1 MTSCLAQAAAA
12 VQNPTMPIDTQ
23 ANRRRFQR
31 FHFEGTVKLYSDK
44 AMWESKLVD
53 VSLKGVLI
61 ERPVEWNG
69 KVGSRFRM
77 DLRINNSVIISMGVN
92 AAHIMPHRIGFEWQ
106 KIDLDSF
113 AELKRLVELNL
124 GDPAMLNRELSAL
137 G

>member
-1 MTSCLAQAAAA
+1 M
-12 VQNPTMPIDTQ
+12 PTQTADAT
-23 ANRRRFQR
+23 NRRRFQR
-31 FHFEGTVKLYSDK
+31 FHFDGTVKLYSDK

-53 VSLKGVLI
+53 ISLKGVLI

-77 DLRINNSVIISMGVN
+77 DLRINQSVIISMGVN

-124 GDPAMLNRELSAL
+124 GDPAILNRELLAL

>member
-1 MTSCLAQAAAA
+1 MKTNLAQAQRA
-12 VQNPTMPIDTQ
+12 VQNPTMSNDAQ
-23 ANRRRFQR
+23 SNRRRFQR

-53 VSLKGVLI
+53 ISLKGVLI
-61 ERPVEWNG
+61 ERPIEWNG
-69 KVGSRFRM
+69 KVGLRFRM
-77 DLRINNSVIISMGVN
+77 DLRINNCVIISMGVTT
-92 AAHIMPHRIGFEWQ
+92 AHVMPHRIGFEWQ

-124 GDPAMLNRELSAL
+124 GDPSILNRELSAL

>member
-1 MTSCLAQAAAA
+1 MKAHLAQEQDA
-12 VQNPTMPIDTQ
+12 VQNPIMSAD
-23 ANRRRFQR
+23 AASNRRRFQR

-44 AMWESKLVD
+44 VMWESKLVD
-53 VSLKGVLI
+53 ISLKGVLI
-61 ERPVEWNG
+61 ERPVEWSG

-77 DLRINNSVIISMGVN
+77 DLRINNSVIISMGVT
-92 AAHIMPHRIGFEWQ
+92 AAHVMPHRIGFEWQ

-124 GDPAMLNRELSAL
+124 GDPAILNRELSAL

>member
-1 MTSCLAQAAAA
+1 MKSSLAQARGA
-12 VQNPTMPIDTQ
+12 VQNPPMSIDAQ
-23 ANRRRFQR
+23 SNRRRFQR

-61 ERPVEWNG
+61 ERPIEWNG

-124 GDPAMLNRELSAL
+124 GDPAILNRELSAL

>member
-1 MTSCLAQAAAA
+1 M
-12 VQNPTMPIDTQ
+12 PTQTADAP
-23 ANRRRFQR
+23 NRRRFQR

-53 VSLKGVLI
+53 ISLKGVLI
-61 ERPVEWNG
+61 ERPVEWKG
-69 KVGSRFRM
+69 KVGSRYRM
-77 DLRINNSVIISMGVN
+77 DLRINQSVIISMGVN

-124 GDPAMLNRELSAL
+124 GDPAILNRELSAL